1 MSSDEEETDYVSQIE
16 SLQTEIKTMID
27 GNSEIVKLDT
37 KEIELLNLDPER
49 LVSNDE
55 DDGGNNTK
63 LLKLNRQLELLL
75 QKIESVIQKHKEELK
90 KEKKQ
95 KN

>member
-49 LVSNDE
+49 LCLMMKMMGE
-55 DDGGNNTK
+55 IIQK

-75 QKIESVIQKHKEELK
+75 QKIESVIQKT
-90 KEKKQ
+90 
-95 KN
+95 